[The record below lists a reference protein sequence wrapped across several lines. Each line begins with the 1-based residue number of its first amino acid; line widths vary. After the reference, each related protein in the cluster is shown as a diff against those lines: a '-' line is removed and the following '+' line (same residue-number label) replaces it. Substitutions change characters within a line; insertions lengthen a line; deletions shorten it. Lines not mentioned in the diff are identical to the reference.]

1 MMHYPTVDVATG
13 SAGFTPYVLDP
24 SQSTADPQGASVQE
38 IGGSSKIV
46 AVPRGREW
54 SLGLGPAPGPAPQ
67 PNSAEE
73 RPATFSEFILEA
85 ANSPLGNDCRPDA
98 NDHSQA
104 TIHTTPS
111 DRVTDRAKDP
121 WDAFLMDIAVSEGE
135 SSPARSEEL
144 KRSAFDRGKGAA
156 PSLGH
161 KSFFREETMRWRSFC
176 TAIVRPAD
184 FASLLY
190 PFTIAHFHVSL
201 CTTPQS

>member
-1 MMHYPTVDVATG
+1 MPSPTVDLASA
-13 SAGFTPYVLDP
+13 SAGFTQYVLDP
-24 SQSTADPQGASVQE
+24 SQSAADPQGASVQVF
-38 IGGSSKIV
+38 GGSSKIV

-54 SLGLGPAPGPAPQ
+54 SLGLGPAPAAQ
-67 PNSAEE
+67 SESAEE

-85 ANSPLGNDCRPDA
+85 ANSPLGYGCRPDA

-135 SSPARSEEL
+135 RSPARSEEL

-161 KSFFREETMRWRSFC
+161 KSFFREETMGWRSFC